1 MGEHV
6 RGLKRVNVPVGCP
19 RCLRTGFVGRRGLYE
34 LLEVTDAIRDV
45 IMKGPTI
52 GAIRNLARTGLFTTL
67 EEFGFELVAQGE
79 TPFEEIDRVAG
90 SE

>member
-6 RGLKRVNVPVGCP
+6 RGLKRIHVPVGCP
-19 RCLRTGFVGRRGLYE
+19 RCLKTGFVGRRGLYE
-34 LLEVTDAIRDV
+34 LLEVTDPIRDV

-52 GAIRNLARTGLFTTL
+52 GAIRTLARNGLFTTL
-67 EEFGFELVAQGE
+67 EEFGFDLVAHGE